1 MFALPRPR
9 LVQLSGETSS
19 CIITMREE
27 DLGRRRA
34 TLLGKARKGMHGGR
48 KVNRYIR
55 DAVRA
60 GAVYV
65 LRLGHPG

>member
-1 MFALPRPR
+1 
-9 LVQLSGETSS
+9 
-19 CIITMREE
+19 MRAEA
-27 DLGRRRA
+27 LGRRHTA
-34 TLLGKARKGMHGGR
+34 LLGKARKGVHGGR

>member
-19 CIITMREE
+19 RIITMRAEA
-27 DLGRRRA
+27 LGLRHTA
-34 TLLGKARKGMHGGR
+34 LLGKARKGVRGGR